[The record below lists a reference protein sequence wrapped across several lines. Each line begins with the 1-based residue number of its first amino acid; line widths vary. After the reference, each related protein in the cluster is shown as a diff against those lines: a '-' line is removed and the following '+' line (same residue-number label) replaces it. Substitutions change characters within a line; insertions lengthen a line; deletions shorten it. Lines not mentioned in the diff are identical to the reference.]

1 MSQTAAGPSA
11 ALPTGPTTS
20 SNSGGSPR
28 PSTAPALAADIMTQ
42 PVISVTPEAP
52 VRDVAR
58 LLVAHRISAVP
69 VVDAG
74 GDPVGMVS
82 EGDLL
87 GRADADRLAGR
98 DWWLTLFADPGQAA
112 SALTDAAAARPIGE
126 VMHGPVVTVAADAPV
141 PAVAEMLRAHG
152 IKRLPVMRNG
162 RMVGIVSR
170 ADLVRMVAGL
180 PAQLSAPGTTA
191 PRSGGLAGL
200 LMSLIGNAAHLAP
213 APGAPQVAIPP
224 AVPPDAP
231 AAPPAAAA
239 TFRALVA
246 ASEQAREDEKQ
257 HAAQTVELERLRQ
270 VKALLVQHLDAEMWE
285 TLIAHARAAAAQG
298 AEEMLLLRF
307 PCSLCSDGGRKIGV
321 PEAGWEATLRGEAA
335 DLYGRWERE
344 LKPGGFGL
352 AARIL
357 DFPGG
362 KPGDI
367 GLFLTWT
374 A

>member
-1 MSQTAAGPSA
+1 MSQTTAGPNT

-20 SNSGGSPR
+20 TGPGGSPR
-28 PSTAPALAADIMTQ
+28 PGAAPALAADIMTQ

-58 LLVAHRISAVP
+58 LLLVHRISAVP

-87 GRADADRLAGR
+87 GRADADRLARR
-98 DWWLTLFADPGQAA
+98 DWWLTLVADPGQAA
-112 SALTDAAAARPIGE
+112 SALTDAAAARPVGE
-126 VMHGPVVTVAADAPV
+126 VMHGPVVTIAADAPV

-200 LMSLIGNAAHLAP
+200 LMSLIGDAAHLAP
-213 APGAPQVAIPP
+213 TPGAPQAGMPP
-224 AVPPDAP
+224 AVPPAAP

-246 ASEQAREDEKQ
+246 ASEQAREDKKQ
-257 HAAQTVELERLRQ
+257 HAAQMAELERLRR
-270 VKALLVQHLDAEMWE
+270 VKTLLVQHLDAELWE

-298 AEEMLLLRF
+298 AGEMLLLRF
-307 PCSLCSDGGRKIGV
+307 PCGLCSDGGRKIGV

-357 DFPGG
+357 EFPGG